1 MRVTLN
7 REKIKSIIRSH
18 ILSKLKEREGEFT
31 HTNHDPLYTPARWW
45 YD

>member
-18 ILSKLKEREGEFT
+18 ILSKLKEREGAFT
-31 HTNHDPLYTPARWW
+31 HTNRDGYYSPSRWW